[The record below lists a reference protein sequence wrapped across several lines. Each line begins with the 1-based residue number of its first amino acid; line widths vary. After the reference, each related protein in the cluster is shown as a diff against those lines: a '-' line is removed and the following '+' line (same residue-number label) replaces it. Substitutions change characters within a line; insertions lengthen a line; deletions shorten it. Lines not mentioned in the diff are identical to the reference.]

1 MSRKFVGVAV
11 LALMMMLPA
20 AAMAARPCPVPEN
33 PSIGVMGHAE
43 LGFKPDQAVLFIEV
57 ISQEPGAKQAAQV
70 NAELSAEVL
79 AALKKI
85 KSPADKLETSG
96 YSLGAVKEYDRVRG
110 VNILKGYRASHTL
123 KFTSADLD
131 SMGAVIDT
139 AVAAGARGI
148 DGPNWGLADPGKARI
163 KAKQAALLDA
173 KAQAEALAETAGMK
187 LGVLLRADAAPGSGG
202 MMPMRAAV
210 AERSAGSSLEPGSM
224 MVSAEVR
231 CVYSLVPQK

>member
-1 MSRKFVGVAV
+1 MSKKYMGVAV

-20 AAMAARPCPVPEN
+20 AALAARPGPPVGD

-43 LGFKPDQAVLFIEV
+43 LGFKPDQAVLYIEV
-57 ISQEPGAKQAAQV
+57 ISQESGAKQAAQT
-70 NAELSAEVL
+70 NAELSGEVL

-85 KSPADKLETSG
+85 KSSADKLESAG
-96 YSLGAVKEYDRVRG
+96 YSLGAVKEYDRVRS
-110 VNILKGYRASHTL
+110 VNILKGYRAVHTL
-123 KFTSADLD
+123 KFTSSDLD

-148 DGPNWGLADPGKARI
+148 TGPRWGLADPATARI

-173 KAQAEALAETAGMK
+173 KAQAAALADTAGMK

-202 MMPMRAAV
+202 MAPMRAAV
-210 AERSAGSSLEPGSM
+210 AERSAGTKLEPGS
-224 MVSAEVR
+224 VVVNADVR